1 MGKVGILD
9 RRSFARSQGEIPN
22 FKKNDFRL
30 GKVDEEIPIQL
41 IPARWRRRGGAGRPV
56 VDHHVPLRQLLL
68 VNPSQHA
75 ELVPKAKSEIPR
87 SQSGLGLYLRH
98 LGTKGTY
105 LGKVLYC
112 NHKLGQV
119 RWYFRTECLLSDSN
133 KGGGMTN
140 PNHGALALRLGG
152 WLSLARLGRHEPT
165 FVGAAAPCHS
175 SQWPVLPIYFRLGR
189 QRSLVTL

>member
-9 RRSFARSQGEIPN
+9 RRSFARSQGERPN

-87 SQSGLGLYLRH
+87 SQSGLG
-98 LGTKGTY
+98 
-105 LGKVLYC
+105 
-112 NHKLGQV
+112 QV

-175 SQWPVLPIYFRLGR
+175 SQWPVLPRYILSARTATIL
-189 QRSLVTL
+189 SHAVL